1 MPTTPLVVP
10 SPQTDRSPPSR
21 IAHRYEVKEQIARGG
36 MGVVYRVLDRST
48 GDERALKRVRIENVA
63 RRALYT
69 RAFEREYQ
77 VLASL
82 DHPRIIRVYDFG
94 VDDEGPYYTME
105 LVRGRELSKGG
116 PLPWRDV
123 CLKLRDVATSL
134 SLLHARRLL
143 HRDLSPGNVKVAD
156 DGHAKLLDFGALSD
170 FGLSSWIVGTPP
182 LLPPEALRGDAL
194 DQRADL
200 YSLGALAYFC
210 LTGEHA
216 YPAERFDDLPRF
228 WERSVRPPSFVV
240 PEVPKALDVLV
251 LSLLSADPLARPSS
265 AAEVIARLNVI
276 GQLALEDAAERRRL
290 AQSFL
295 IVPPFVG
302 RDEELDELS
311 THIKGAMNAQ
321 GSAVRVVAMAGS
333 GRSRLLEEIGVRAQI
348 TGATVLR
355 ADASMH
361 PNHQGTVRALALRL
375 LDALPDIARGR
386 SKRYAPALCAL
397 GREIESRIGPSPSRP
412 PLTGSVDVLPE
423 TSAELDEWVVE
434 VCQHKPLV
442 IAVDNVEYCDA
453 ASLGFL
459 VALVKRARGECLFL
473 VVAERLSRERAPSM
487 GLAILR
493 EYTQTLHLGNLS
505 TGETLALARSLFGDA
520 PNVERFA
527 DWLHGRTAGS
537 PLHCVE
543 ISRQLIAR
551 DVIQHEAGM
560 WVLPASRPH
569 AELPEALEG
578 ALSIR
583 LAGLGPSALAL
594 AQCLSLTRTEPTLEL
609 CRLLVESSDERRTF
623 ARSAEQ
629 EALLLLDELARSDVL
644 IHDPR
649 GYLFSSTAL
658 REALLAAMDEYAA
671 EASHARLGRAFAT
684 MASEHELTLRIEA
697 GWHFMQGGDEL
708 RGADMIAS
716 IMAEG
721 FVVRQLNANNYP
733 IGPVTEAAL
742 KIYKRHRRSG
752 YERLPL
758 LAALA
763 QAGYY
768 EDYRW
773 YIEYSD
779 EALDVIEDIGG
790 LRLAKRLRSWT
801 GRWLALPI
809 ALLVAALRFVLTPKR
824 ERRYSF
830 RELLN
835 QVFSTVTMQV
845 GTAIVGLDAERAD
858 HIADSLL
865 PFSFLPQW
873 ETSRGLYMFC
883 HGLQQIGR
891 EHQVEAFAMFDQLAK
906 RFENKRWFFMLP
918 EDGRVLYVS
927 ASHFAR
933 GAFAVFRAHGESALE
948 SAAVLEACGLK
959 VYTMIAS
966 QLRFLYHANRGEL
979 SHAARHRE
987 QVELHAAQVG
997 AAWQVELWEAAA
1009 LLPLYLSL
1017 GDVVALTRIV
1027 RRFGE
1032 LTRVAPSLH
1041 FYRRLAELALRLMRG
1056 EADEG
1061 VRRLLLAKL
1070 DARAPRSFI
1079 GYCTVLATIA
1089 EWDNGKGN
1097 YADARAICERALVTM
1112 TDADREYTTLFLQV
1126 DIQAAVAEA
1135 GLGDVDTAMARL
1147 DGLIARHEESQH
1159 PLTLGLLHEAR
1170 ARIAYKSG
1178 RKRDYHFSLGQVE
1191 RHFRA
1196 TGTPLLI
1203 AKCERLAELHHQPDT
1218 ARQRPVAFLREDGST
1233 METVVHPD
1241 RSSLAELPLTV
1252 DTEASAPRDK

>member
-10 SPQTDRSPPSR
+10 SKPADRSLPSR
-21 IAHRYEVKEQIARGG
+21 IAHRYEIKEQIARGG

-48 GDERALKRVRIENVA
+48 GEERALKRVRIENAA
-63 RRALYT
+63 RRALYIK
-69 RAFEREYQ
+69 AFEREYQ

-82 DHPRIIRVYDFG
+82 DHPRIIRVYEYG

-105 LVRGRELSKGG
+105 LVRGRDLSRAL

-123 CLKLRDVATSL
+123 CLELRDVATSL

-143 HRDLSPGNVKVAD
+143 HRDLSPGNVKIAD

-182 LLPPEALRGDAL
+182 LVPPEVLRGDAL

-200 YSLGALAYFC
+200 YSLGALAYWC

-216 YPAERFDDLPRF
+216 FPAERLDDLPRF
-228 WERSVRPPSFVV
+228 WERSARPPSSLV
-240 PEVPKALDVLV
+240 PEIPKALDVLV
-251 LSLLSADPLARPSS
+251 LSLLSGDILARPSS

-276 GQLALEDAAERRRL
+276 GQLALEDASERRRL

-302 RDEELDELS
+302 RDDELDELAS
-311 THIKGAMNAQ
+311 HIKGAMNAK

-361 PNHQGTVRALALRL
+361 PNHQGTVRALVLRL
-375 LDALPDIARGR
+375 LDALPDLARDR
-386 SKRYAPALCAL
+386 SKRYAPALAAL
-397 GREIESRIGPSPSRP
+397 GRDIESRLGVSPSRP
-412 PLTGSVDVLPE
+412 PLAGIDALAE
-423 TSAELDEWVVE
+423 TSAELDQWVVE
-434 VCQHKPLV
+434 LSQHKPLV

-453 ASLGFL
+453 SSLGFL
-459 VALVKRARGECLFL
+459 VALSKRARGECLFV
-473 VVAERLSRERAPSM
+473 VVAERLSGGRAPTM

-493 EYTQTLHLGNLS
+493 EHTQTLHLGNLGAS
-505 TGETLALARSLFGDA
+505 ETLALARSLFGDA

-594 AQCLSLTRTEPTLEL
+594 AQCLSLTRTQPTLEL
-609 CRLLVESSDERRTF
+609 CRLLVESSD
-623 ARSAEQ
+623 ARSLQSRGAEQ

-644 IHDPR
+644 IHDPS

-658 REALLAAMDEYAA
+658 REALLAAMDEYAT
-671 EASHARLGRAFAT
+671 ESSHARLGRAFST
-684 MASEHELTLRIEA
+684 LASDHDELTLRIEA
-697 GWHFMQGGDEL
+697 GWHFMRGGYEL

-733 IGPVTEAAL
+733 VGPVTEAAL
-742 KIYKRHRRSG
+742 KVYKRHRRSG

-773 YIEYSD
+773 SAEYGD
-779 EALDVIEDIGG
+779 EALDVLEDISGV
-790 LRLAKRLRSWT
+790 RLAHRLRRFV
-801 GRWLALPI
+801 GRWFSLPMAI
-809 ALLVAALRFVLTPKR
+809 MAASLRFVLTPKR
-824 ERRYSF
+824 ERNYSF
-830 RELLN
+830 WELLN
-835 QVFSTVTMQV
+835 QLFSTVTALV
-845 GTAIVGLDAERAD
+845 GASICGLDAERAER
-858 HIADSLL
+858 ITQVLS
-865 PFSFLPQW
+865 PFAILPQRDA
-873 ETSRGLYMFC
+873 SRGIYTFC
-883 HGLQQIGR
+883 DGLQQIGR
-891 EHQVEAFAMFDQLAK
+891 EHQAQAFLVFDVLVK
-906 RFENKRWFFMLP
+906 RLENKRWYLTLP
-918 EDGRVLYVS
+918 DDGRLLYVT
-927 ASHFAR
+927 AAHFAR

-948 SAAVLEACGLK
+948 SAAALEASGLK
-959 VYTMIAS
+959 MYCMIAS

-979 SHAARHRE
+979 SQAARHRE
-987 QVELHAAQVG
+987 QVELHAAHVG
-997 AAWQVELWEAAA
+997 SAWQVELWEAAA
-1009 LLPLYLSL
+1009 LLPMYLAM

-1032 LTRVAPSLH
+1032 LTRIAPSLH
-1041 FYRRLAELALRLMRG
+1041 FYRQLAELALRLVRN
-1056 EADEG
+1056 ENLDE
-1061 VRRLLLAKL
+1061 VHKRALLVI
-1070 DARAPRSFI
+1070 DTRAPRSFI
-1079 GYCTVLATIA
+1079 GWSMTLSLVAGV
-1089 EWDNGKGN
+1089 DNAAGR
-1097 YADARAICERALVTM
+1097 YREARAVCERVLCTM
-1112 TDADREYTTLFLQV
+1112 TEDDREYGMLFVQI
-1126 DIQAAVAEA
+1126 DIQAAIAEA
-1135 GLGDVDTAMARL
+1135 GLGDSDAAIARL
-1147 DGLIARHEESQH
+1147 GGLIARYEDSEH
-1159 PLTLGLLHEAR
+1159 PLLLGLLHETLAT
-1170 ARIAYKSG
+1170 IAYKVG
-1178 RKRDYHFSLGQVE
+1178 RKRDYHFSLTQVE
-1191 RHFRA
+1191 RHFRG

-1203 AKCERLAELHHQPDT
+1203 AKTERLAELHHQPDT
-1218 ARQRPVAFLREDGST
+1218 ARQRPVAFQREDGST
-1233 METVVHPD
+1233 VETVGQPR
-1241 RSSLAELPLTV
+1241 RSSFPELPFAV
-1252 DTEASAPRDK
+1252 DEKADAVRED

>member
-1 MPTTPLVVP
+1 
-10 SPQTDRSPPSR
+10 
-21 IAHRYEVKEQIARGG
+21 

-48 GDERALKRVRIENVA
+48 GEERALKRVRIENPA
-63 RRALYT
+63 RRALYIK
-69 RAFEREYQ
+69 AFEREYQ

-82 DHPRIIRVYDFG
+82 DHPRIIRVYEYG

-105 LVRGRELSKGG
+105 IVRGRELAKDA

-143 HRDLSPGNVKVAD
+143 HRDLSPGNVKIAA

-170 FGLSSWIVGTPP
+170 FGLTSWIVGTPP
-182 LLPPEALRGDAL
+182 LVPPEALRGDAL

-200 YSLGALAYFC
+200 YSLGALGYWC

-216 YPAERFDDLPRF
+216 FPAERLDDLPRF
-228 WERSVRPPSFVV
+228 WERTVRAPSTV
-240 PEVPKALDVLV
+240 EHGIPKELDALV

-265 AAEVIARLNVI
+265 AAEVIARLNMI
-276 GQLALEDAAERRRL
+276 GQLAVEDVGERRRL

-311 THIKGAMNAQ
+311 THIKGALNAQ
-321 GSAVRVVAMAGS
+321 GSAVRIVAVAGS

-348 TGATVLR
+348 KGATVLR

-361 PNHQGTVRALALRL
+361 PNHHGTIRALVLRL
-375 LDALPDIARGR
+375 FDALPDLARER
-386 SKRYAPALCAL
+386 SRRYGPALCAL
-397 GREIESRIGPSPSRP
+397 GRDVEARLQISPSRP
-412 PLTGSVDVLPE
+412 PVSAVVDALAE
-423 TSAELDEWVVE
+423 TSAELDEWIVE
-434 VCQHKPLV
+434 ICQHKPLV
-442 IAVDNVEYCDA
+442 IAVDNVEYCDF

-459 VALVKRARGECLFL
+459 VALSKRARGECLFV
-473 VVAERLSRERAPSM
+473 VVAERLGRERSPTL
-487 GLAILR
+487 GLSILR
-493 EYTQTLHLGNLS
+493 EHTQALQLGNL
-505 TGETLALARSLFGDA
+505 GANETLALVRSLFGDA

-551 DVIQHEAGM
+551 DVIQHEAGL

-569 AELPEALEG
+569 VELPEALEG
-578 ALSIR
+578 ALSVR
-583 LAGLGPSALAL
+583 LASLSARSLEL
-594 AQCLSLTRTEPTLEL
+594 AQCLSLTRTQPTLEL
-609 CRLLVESSDERRTF
+609 CRLLVESSDDRS
-623 ARSAEQ
+623 AHNRSAEQ
-629 EALLLLDELARSDVL
+629 EALVLLDELARSDVL
-644 IHDPR
+644 IHDPG
-649 GYLFSSTAL
+649 GYAFSSTAL
-658 REALLAAMDEYAA
+658 REAVLAAMDEYAA

-684 MASEHELTLRIEA
+684 LASEHELTLRIEA
-697 GWHFMQGGDEL
+697 GWHFMRGGFEL
-708 RGADMIAS
+708 RGADMIAE
-716 IMAEG
+716 IMARG
-721 FVVRQLNANNYP
+721 FVVRELNANNYP
-733 IGPVTEAAL
+733 VGPVTEAAI
-742 KIYKRHRRSG
+742 KIYKHHRRSG

-773 YIEYSD
+773 YIEYTD
-779 EALDVIEDIGG
+779 EALDVIEDIAG
-790 LRLAKRLRSWT
+790 LRLARRLRSWT

-809 ALLVAALRFVLTPKR
+809 ALMTAALRFVFTPKR
-824 ERRYSF
+824 ERKYSF
-830 RELLN
+830 VELLN
-835 QVFSTVTMQV
+835 QVFSTVTTLV
-845 GTAIVGLDAERAD
+845 GTAICGLDAERAAR
-858 HIADSLL
+858 IAESLA
-865 PFSFLPQW
+865 PFSILPER

-883 HGLQQIGR
+883 HGMQQIGR
-891 EHQVEAFAMFDQLAK
+891 EHQVEAFATFDKLAE
-906 RFENKRWFFMLP
+906 RFANKRWYFMLP
-918 EDGRVLYVS
+918 DDGRLLYL
-927 ASHFAR
+927 AGSHFSR

-948 SAAVLEACGLK
+948 SASVLEACGLK
-959 VYTMIAS
+959 VYAMIAS

-979 SHAARHRE
+979 GEAARHRE
-987 QVELHAAQVG
+987 QVELHATHVG

-1017 GDVVALTRIV
+1017 GDVVAMTRIV

-1041 FYRRLAELALRLMRG
+1041 FYRQLAELALRLLRN
-1056 EADEG
+1056 EVDES
-1061 VRRLLLAKL
+1061 VRQLVLARL
-1070 DARAPRSFI
+1070 DARPPRSFI
-1079 GYCTVLATIA
+1079 GWSTVLATVA
-1089 EWDNGKGN
+1089 EWDNAQGRH
-1097 YADARAICERALVTM
+1097 ADARAVCERALVTM

-1126 DIQAAVAEA
+1126 DIQAAIADA
-1135 GLGDVDTAMARL
+1135 GLGDVDAAMARL
-1147 DGLIARHEESQH
+1147 DSLLALHEGSEH

-1170 ARIAYKSG
+1170 GRIAYKAG
-1178 RKRDYHFSLGQVE
+1178 RKRDYHFSLTQVE

-1218 ARQRPVAFLREDGST
+1218 ARQRPVAFREDGST
-1233 METVVHPD
+1233 SETVGQP
-1241 RSSLAELPLTV
+1241 RR
-1252 DTEASAPRDK
+1252 ASGDQRPVTSDSQAAASRDD